1 MKKNVCN
8 FLAVLCLLMGVVTM
22 VSCSKD
28 DDIEVLDQDDYK

>member
-8 FLAVLCLLMGVVTM
+8 FLAVLCLLMGTVTM

-28 DDIEVLDQDDYK
+28 DDAPSVKQ